1 MMIIIIWRIIYRKL
15 IFNPIL
21 KSILKSEISRLSLKF
36 SSAIC
41 SFLYK
46 VFFNENKIISKL

>member
-41 SFLYK
+41 YLFCIGCFLM
-46 VFFNENKIISKL
+46 KIK

>member
-21 KSILKSEISRLSLKF
+21 KSILKSEISGLSLKF
-36 SSAIC
+36 SSAIYLLVLGI
-41 SFLYK
+41 F
-46 VFFNENKIISKL
+46 